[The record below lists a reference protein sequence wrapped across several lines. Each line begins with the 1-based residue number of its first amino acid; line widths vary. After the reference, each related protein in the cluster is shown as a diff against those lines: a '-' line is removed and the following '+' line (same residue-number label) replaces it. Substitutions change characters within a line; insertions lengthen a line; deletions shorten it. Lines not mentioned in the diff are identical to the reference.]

1 MKTILKRVIHFFVPT
16 EENNYHSKSL
26 HTNMLTVYL
35 MVAVLLVFVSKKTSL
50 FSQVL
55 GVATD
60 ITVEKLL
67 TTSNAIRSQNNLPPL
82 VNNTQLTD
90 AAQKKAAH
98 MFQNDY
104 WAHFAPDGTSPWDFI
119 KQSGYSYE
127 YAGENLAKNFLFSQ
141 NVVDAWMNSPT
152 HRANL
157 LNREY
162 AEVGFA
168 VVNGVLGGEETTL
181 VVQMFGSPINKVAHV
196 SQPEGNNNTSEIKNS
211 IPEKKNVLGE
221 YKKDTA
227 PVNGKKFAYNINILF
242 IFFIFLALAID
253 FFFASK
259 LNILHLRGKH
269 IAHMI
274 FIGFIGLGLLFILKQ
289 GAIL

>member
-1 MKTILKRVIHFFVPT
+1 MKTIFKQFIHFFVPS
-16 EENNYHSKSL
+16 EENNFRSHSL
-26 HTNMLTVYL
+26 QTNMLTVYL
-35 MVAVLLVFVSKKTSL
+35 MIAVLLVFVSKKTPF

-60 ITVEKLL
+60 ISIEKLL
-67 TTSNAIRSQNNLPPL
+67 TITNEDRVKNNLAPL
-82 VNNTQLTD
+82 IINSQLTE

-98 MFQNDY
+98 MFQNNY
-104 WAHFAPDGTSPWDFI
+104 WSHFAPDGTSPWDFI

-127 YAGENLAKNFLFSQ
+127 FAGENLAKNFLFSQ
-141 NVVDAWMNSPT
+141 NVVDAWMDSPT

-157 LNREY
+157 LNKEY
-162 AEVGFA
+162 KEVGFA
-168 VVNGVLGGEETTL
+168 VVNGMLNGENTTL
-181 VVQMFGSPINKVAHV
+181 VVQMFGSPINKIVEKTEVPSAK
-196 SQPEGNNNTSEIKNS
+196 EIKNS
-211 IPEKKNVLGE
+211 LPAAPEKVLGE
-221 YKKDTA
+221 YQKNTV
-227 PVNGKKFAYNINILF
+227 PVNGKKFAFNINMFF
-242 IFFIFLALAID
+242 IFFIFVALAVD

-274 FIGFIGLGLLFILKQ
+274 FIGFIGLGILFILRQ

>member
-1 MKTILKRVIHFFVPT
+1 MI
-16 EENNYHSKSL
+16 
-26 HTNMLTVYL
+26 
-35 MVAVLLVFVSKKTSL
+35 AVLLVFVSKKTPF

-60 ITVEKLL
+60 ISIEKLL
-67 TTSNAIRSQNNLPPL
+67 TITNEDRVKNNLAPL
-82 VNNTQLTD
+82 IINSQLTE

-98 MFQNDY
+98 MFQNNY
-104 WAHFAPDGTSPWDFI
+104 WSHFAPDGTSPWDFI

-127 YAGENLAKNFLFSQ
+127 FAGENLAKNFLFSQ
-141 NVVDAWMNSPT
+141 NVVDAWMDSPT

-157 LNREY
+157 LNKEY
-162 AEVGFA
+162 KEVGFA
-168 VVNGVLGGEETTL
+168 VVNGMLNGENTTL
-181 VVQMFGSPINKVAHV
+181 VVQMFGSPINKIVEKTEVPSAK
-196 SQPEGNNNTSEIKNS
+196 EIKNS
-211 IPEKKNVLGE
+211 LPAAPEKVLGE
-221 YKKDTA
+221 YQKNTV
-227 PVNGKKFAYNINILF
+227 PVNGKKFAFNINMFF
-242 IFFIFLALAID
+242 IFFIFVALAVD

-274 FIGFIGLGLLFILKQ
+274 FIGFIGLGILFILRQ

>member
-1 MKTILKRVIHFFVPT
+1 MKTIFKQLVHFFVPT
-16 EENNYHSKSL
+16 EENNFRSRSL
-26 HTNMLTVYL
+26 QTNMLTTYL
-35 MVAVLLVFVSKKTSL
+35 MIAVLLVFVSKKTPF

-60 ITVEKLL
+60 ISVEKLL
-67 TTSNAIRSQNNLPPL
+67 TLTNEDRAKNNLSL
-82 VNNTQLTD
+82 LTINSQLSE

-98 MFQNDY
+98 MFQNNY
-104 WAHFAPDGTSPWDFI
+104 WSHFAPDGTSPWDFI

-127 YAGENLAKNFLFSQ
+127 FAGENLAKNFLFSQ
-141 NVVDAWMNSPT
+141 NVVDAWMDSPT

-157 LNREY
+157 LNKEY
-162 AEVGFA
+162 KEVGFA
-168 VVNGVLGGEETTL
+168 VVNGVLNGEDTTL
-181 VVQMFGSPINKVAHV
+181 VVQMFGSPINKVVEKTEVPSAK
-196 SQPEGNNNTSEIKNS
+196 EIKNS
-211 IPEKKNVLGE
+211 LPAVPEKVLGE
-221 YKKDTA
+221 YQKNSV
-227 PVNGKKFAYNINILF
+227 PVNGKKFAFNINMLF
-242 IFFIFLALAID
+242 IFFIFVALAID

-274 FIGFIGLGLLFILKQ
+274 FIGFIGLGILFILRQ